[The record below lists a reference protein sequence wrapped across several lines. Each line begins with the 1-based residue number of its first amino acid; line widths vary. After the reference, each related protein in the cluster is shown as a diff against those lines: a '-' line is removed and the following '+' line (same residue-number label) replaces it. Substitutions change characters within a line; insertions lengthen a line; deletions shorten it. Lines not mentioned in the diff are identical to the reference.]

1 MTDGGRGR
9 AVAVDLTV
17 DDDARARRRR
27 SNGGASASGRR
38 ESAVVLVSDGEDD
51 AGAPPPPPPTGRGTT
66 GTATTTATKKRRRS
80 VGDVVVVRETR
91 DAGPIVLT
99 GTPRGDGRGA
109 GLEATR
115 RRSRAKR
122 RAEVLANGGVDASAR
137 TVDASEGASEGT
149 GGKCAVCL
157 EAYVNPTVTRC
168 GHLFCQK
175 CLQAAIKHSSKCP
188 TCRKKVTKSQ
198 IHRVYM

>member
-1 MTDGGRGR
+1 MTDGARAV

-17 DDDARARRRR
+17 DNDARARRRR
-27 SNGGASASGRR
+27 SNGVASASGRR
-38 ESAVVLVSDGEDD
+38 ESAVVLLSDGEDD
-51 AGAPPPPPPTGRGTT
+51 ARAPPAPTTGR
-66 GTATTTATKKRRRS
+66 ATTTATKKRRRS

-122 RAEVLANGGVDASAR
+122 RAEVLANGGVDANAR
-137 TVDASEGASEGT
+137 VVDESGGASDGT

>member
-1 MTDGGRGR
+1 MTDGARAV

-17 DDDARARRRR
+17 DNDARARRRR
-27 SNGGASASGRR
+27 SNGVASASGRR
-38 ESAVVLVSDGEDD
+38 ESAVVLLSDGEDD
-51 AGAPPPPPPTGRGTT
+51 ARAPPAPTTGR
-66 GTATTTATKKRRRS
+66 ATTTATKKRRRS

-122 RAEVLANGGVDASAR
+122 RAEVLANGGVDANAR
-137 TVDASEGASEGT
+137 VVEESGGASEGT

>member
-1 MTDGGRGR
+1 MTDGARAV

-17 DDDARARRRR
+17 DNDARARRRQ
-27 SNGGASASGRR
+27 SNGVASASGRR
-38 ESAVVLVSDGEDD
+38 ESAVVLLSDGEDD
-51 AGAPPPPPPTGRGTT
+51 ARAPPAPTTGR
-66 GTATTTATKKRRRS
+66 ATTTATKKRRRS

-122 RAEVLANGGVDASAR
+122 RAEVLANGGVDANAR
-137 TVDASEGASEGT
+137 VVDESGGASEGT

>member
-1 MTDGGRGR
+1 MTDGARAV

-17 DDDARARRRR
+17 DNDARARRRR
-27 SNGGASASGRR
+27 SNGVASASGRR
-38 ESAVVLVSDGEDD
+38 ESAVVLLSDGEDD
-51 AGAPPPPPPTGRGTT
+51 ARAPPAPTTGR
-66 GTATTTATKKRRRS
+66 ATTTATKKRRRS

-122 RAEVLANGGVDASAR
+122 RAEVLANGGVDANAR
-137 TVDASEGASEGT
+137 VVDENGGASEGT